1 MEDGKG
7 MKKEIRFLF
16 FTLTSGKCPN
26 NPQKDRKKKTLKN
39 SRQKMAD
46 VRFNISNYIKSKWSK
61 YTNSKTDWQSGF
73 LEN

>member
-1 MEDGKG
+1 
-7 MKKEIRFLF
+7 
-16 FTLTSGKCPN
+16 
-26 NPQKDRKKKTLKN
+26 
-39 SRQKMAD
+39 MAD